1 MKKILSYLLITVVAS
16 MSLVSC
22 LYQEEDLFEKSSS
35 VRMAETLVDIQK
47 VLTGSSQGWVMY
59 YYPNGGAGYNAGAQ
73 GIGGFVM
80 TMTFT
85 DTKVTVWNEV
95 LGSASCTSLYKMAS
109 DDGPVIAFD
118 DFNYNLHYFA
128 TPSGSTKNLYG
139 ETGNYQAY
147 KGDFEFL
154 VLKHTPEEVILKGK
168 RSLNYYKMYPLTVS
182 PEQYCTQTA
191 ETSELVFMS
200 SFDGTFKGQP
210 AHITLDLNARQ
221 ATITLN
227 GDADNAKTVAYN
239 FTPEGLRFY
248 KDLTM
253 GDYTFTAFK
262 FDRDKATL
270 TSTEYPDMVLQGSL
284 PEGWS
289 SYASFLGT
297 WTLNYNKGQTLT
309 GVQFKEYAP
318 GKSYLISGLHDKLEV
333 LAEYDLGTGTIS
345 IRTQH
350 MLKEADPETG
360 YYILMGCRSVAT
372 GYSSLSQNYGMKGV
386 LSTIDGAD
394 TITMSD
400 NGKWARGTD
409 TFALYFLS
417 RNSYSTSDRV
427 GYVSEDWFW
436 KTGAHSLL
444 YITSFVRQ

>member
-1 MKKILSYLLITVVAS
+1 MAS

-59 YYPNGGAGYNAGAQ
+59 YYPNGGASFSAGSQ

-85 DTKVTVWNEV
+85 DTQVTVWNE
-95 LGSASCTSLYKMAS
+95 LMGSDSSTSIYRMTN

-118 DFNYNLHYFA
+118 SFNYNFHYFA
-128 TPSGSTKNLYG
+128 TPSGSSKNLYG
-139 ETGNYQAY
+139 ETGSYQAR

-182 PEQYCTQTA
+182 PEQYVTKTA
-191 ETSELVFMS
+191 ETSDLVFMS
-200 SFDGTFKGQP
+200 TFDGTFQGQP
-210 AHITLDLNARQ
+210 ANVSLDLVNRQ
-221 ATITLN
+221 ATITLG
-227 GDADNAKTVAYN
+227 GDADKSGTVAYN
-239 FTPEGLRFY
+239 FTPEGIRFY
-248 KDLTM
+248 KDLSV
-253 GDYTFTAFK
+253 GDYTFSSFI

-270 TSTEYPDMVLQGSL
+270 ASVQYPEMVLQGSL

-289 SYASFLGT
+289 SYSSFLGN
-297 WTLNYNKGQTLT
+297 WTLNYNNGKTIS
-309 GVQFKEYAP
+309 GVQFKENVE
-318 GKSYLISGLHDKLEV
+318 GKSYLISGLHDKLDIV
-333 LAEYDLGTGTIS
+333 AEYDLSTGSIS
-345 IRTQH
+345 IKTQH
-350 MLKEADPETG
+350 ILQDTETG
-360 YYILMGCRSVAT
+360 YYILLGCRSVAT
-372 GYSSLSQNYGMKGV
+372 GYYSFSQNYGMKGV
-386 LSTIDGAD
+386 LSNIDGKD
-394 TITMSD
+394 TITMTD
-400 NGKWARGTD
+400 NGNWARGTD

-427 GYVSEDWFW
+427 GYVTDNWYWKSE
-436 KTGAHSLL
+436 THSLQ

>member
-1 MKKILSYLLITVVAS
+1 MKRILSYVLTAVVAS

-35 VRMAETLVDIQK
+35 LRMAETLVDIQK

-59 YYPNGGAGYNAGAQ
+59 YYPNGGAGFNAGTQ
-73 GIGGFVM
+73 GIGGYVL

-85 DTKVTVWNEV
+85 DSQVTAWNEK
-95 LGSASCTSLYKMAS
+95 LTGSDTSLYKLTN
-109 DDGPVIAFD
+109 DDGPVLAFD
-118 DFNYNLHYFA
+118 SFNTSLHYFA
-128 TPSGSTKNLYG
+128 TPSGSSSNLYG

-154 VLKHTPEEVILKGK
+154 VLKHSPEEIILKGK

-182 PEQYCTQTA
+182 PEEYVSKTA
-191 ETSELVFMS
+191 ETSKLVFMS
-200 SFDGTFKGQP
+200 AFDGSFNGQP
-210 AHITLDLNARQ
+210 AHITLDLKARQ

-227 GDADNAKTVAYN
+227 GDEENANTVAYN
-239 FTPEGLRFY
+239 FTPEGIRFY
-248 KDLTM
+248 KDVKI
-253 GDYTFTAFK
+253 GDNTFSSFK

-270 TSTEYPDMVLQGSL
+270 TSTEYPDFVLQGSL

-289 SYASFLGT
+289 SYSSFLGT
-297 WTLNYNKGQTLT
+297 WTLNFNNGATLS
-309 GVQFKEYAP
+309 GVQFKENVA
-318 GKSYLISGLHDKLEV
+318 GESILIGGLHDKFDI

-345 IRTQH
+345 IQTQH
-350 MLKEADPETG
+350 VAEDPESG
-360 YYILMGCRSVAT
+360 NFVLMGCRSIAT
-372 GYSSLSQNYGMKGV
+372 GYYSFSQTYGMKGV
-386 LSTIDGAD
+386 LSDINGVS

-409 TFALYFLS
+409 SFALYFLT
-417 RNSYSTSDRV
+417 RRSYSTSDRV
-427 GYVSEDWFW
+427 GYVTDGWFW
-436 KTGAHSLL
+436 KNGDHTLK